1 MPGTYSIFG
10 LILAIAF
17 AASLYDIIKGRQQL
31 FDDRLTAE
39 DRNRLLRFTIFVL
52 LPLSIIFHEAG
63 HAIAVKLFGGEII
76 DFGFYFI
83 YGFVSHRGFY
93 TPIELGWIALAGTI
107 MNVLLAAIAFATFWF
122 WPRNKAVNYVLLTF
136 GALELANALIF
147 YPVLDALGGIVG
159 DWSTIYSSETPVFSI
174 TIGVIHVGLLLGGYL
189 IWKSVWFQRG
199 YAERIG
205 RPVRRTA
212 AGAGQRSDMAMV
224 IAEASSE
231 AAGSWKHPVQLAA
244 DAQAGG
250 LQMVLRWE
258 SNAFERA
265 VLVHA
270 TPPEDETPHIELH
283 GALKAKAPGVPGHQR
298 PLMRIDGEPN
308 APQLTDYIRQ
318 ALDLVDSWDGATVP
332 SPN

>member
-1 MPGTYSIFG
+1 LPGSYSIFG

-17 AASLYDIIKGRQQL
+17 AASFYDILKGRREL

-107 MNVLLAAIAFATFWF
+107 MNVLLAAIAFAVFWF
-122 WPRNKAVNYVLLTF
+122 WPRSKAVNYVLVTF

-159 DWSTIYSSETPVFSI
+159 DWSTIYASETPAFSI
-174 TIGVIHVGLLLGGYL
+174 TVGIIHVGLLLAGFL
-189 IWKSVWFQRG
+189 IWRSEWFQRG
-199 YAERIG
+199 YEERVG
-205 RPVRRTA
+205 RPARRTA
-212 AGAGQRSDMAMV
+212 AGAGQRSELALV
-224 IAEASSE
+224 IAEASSD
-231 AAGSWKHPVQLAA
+231 ASGGWKHPVQLAA

-258 SNAFERA
+258 SNAFQRA

-270 TPPEDETPHIELH
+270 TPPEDAAPHIELH
-283 GALKAKAPGVPGHQR
+283 GAIKATAPGLPGHQR
-298 PLMRIDGEPN
+298 AIMRIDGTPN
-308 APQLTDYIRQ
+308 APQLSELIRK
-318 ALDLVDSWDGATVP
+318 ALDFVDSWDGATVP